1 MPFLQIIIDQIKM
14 KKTTLQLA
22 FLLLFILPATYAQTY
37 TTGVVNLSS
46 TAGLAM
52 TAKIDITSQVTLTLT
67 GPDGRWFA
75 LGFNASSMT
84 NGTDVVGVHSAT
96 TLSAFDCKLT
106 GLAAPVT
113 DAQQN
118 WTITSDVVSAGTR
131 TIIATR
137 ALNTGDANDYV
148 FSATPTA
155 ISLIWSRS
163 ASASFTYSNHGFSNR
178 GVTVASFSFVPP
190 PAPPAAPTGAA
201 NQSFCAGATL
211 AQLSATGTAIQW
223 YATPTGGTALPSTTV
238 MVSGT
243 TYYATQTVNGL
254 ESTNR
259 LAVTVTLNTAPA
271 APSAING
278 ALHFCYS
285 GGVQQFST
293 ASVPGA
299 SSYVWTTPQG
309 ATGSSTGTNI
319 SLIFSPSFQTG
330 TISVTTQNN
339 CGQSAPISVVIN
351 QHLQSSTTLNIT
363 TCDPYS
369 FNSQTYAQSGS
380 YVYQGTTVWG
390 CDSSVTLNLT
400 ITPTLTN
407 NIEANACGSYPW
419 NGQTYWTSGMYTDS
433 LQSIAGCD
441 SIVTLNLNVYP
452 IAAVVIDSTVLD
464 SFTWNG
470 IDYATS
476 GSYTQFFTSIH
487 GCDSSVT
494 INLTIED
501 SGLDNQPFSI
511 LKVSPNP
518 IMSGHTL
525 QIIGIQTKLPFEIYN
540 QEGKLVQSGQT
551 NGQIFLNKDLDFGT
565 YYLKIN
571 KQSLP
576 LLIGN

>member
-1 MPFLQIIIDQIKM
+1 MPFLQIIIDQM
-14 KKTTLQLA
+14 KKTTLLFA
-22 FLLLFILPATYAQTY
+22 FLLLFILPATYAQSY

-67 GPDGRWFA
+67 GPAGRWFA

-84 NGTDVVGVHSAT
+84 NGTDVVGVHSAN
-96 TLSAFDCKLT
+96 TLNAFDCKLT
-106 GLAAPVT
+106 GFDAPVT

-163 ASASFTYSNHGFSNR
+163 ALASFTYSNHGVSNR

-190 PAPPAAPTGAA
+190 PAPPAVPTGAA

-238 MVSGT
+238 LVTGT
-243 TYYATQTVNGL
+243 SYYATQTVNGL

-271 APSAING
+271 AASAING

-309 ATGSSTGTNI
+309 VTGSSTGTNI
-319 SLIFSPSFQTG
+319 GLIFSPSFQTG

-339 CGQSAPISVVIN
+339 CGQSTPFSVVIN

-369 FNSQTYAQSGS
+369 FNGQTYAQSGS

-419 NGQTYWTSGMYTDS
+419 NGQTYWTSGVYTDS

-452 IAAVVIDSTVLD
+452 IAAIVIDSTVLD

>member
-1 MPFLQIIIDQIKM
+1 MPYLQIIIDQLNM
-14 KKTTLQLA
+14 KKTTLVLG

-52 TAKIDITSQVTLTLT
+52 TAKIDVTTQVTLTLT
-67 GPDGRWFA
+67 GPSGRWFA

-96 TLSAFDCKLT
+96 ILSAFDCRLT
-106 GLAAPVT
+106 GFSAPVT

-163 ASASFTYSNHGFSNR
+163 NSASFTYSNHGGSNR
-178 GVTVASFSFVPP
+178 GVSAASFTFVPP

-201 NQSFCAGATL
+201 NQSLCAGATL
-211 AQLSATGTAIQW
+211 AQLSATGTALQW
-223 YATPTGGTALPSTTV
+223 YATPSGGSALPSTTV
-238 MVSGT
+238 LVSGT
-243 TYYATQTVNGL
+243 SYYATQTVNGL
-254 ESTNR
+254 ESNNR
-259 LAVTVTLNTAPA
+259 LAVTVSLNTAPA

-278 ALHFCYS
+278 SIDFCYS

-319 SLIFSPSFQTG
+319 SLTFSPSFQIG
-330 TISVTTQNN
+330 TISVTAQNN
-339 CGQSAPISVVIN
+339 CGLSAPFSIVTN

-363 TCDPYS
+363 TCNPYA
-369 FNSQTYAQSGS
+369 FNGQNYAQSGT
-380 YVYQGTTVWG
+380 YVYQGTTVWA
-390 CDSSVTLNLT
+390 CDSTVTLNLT
-400 ITPTLTN
+400 ITPTITTN
-407 NIEANACGSYPW
+407 LEADACGSYPW
-419 NGQTYWTSGMYTDS
+419 NGQTYLASGVYTDS

-441 SIVTLNLNVYP
+441 SIVTLNLNVYT
-452 IAAVVIDSTVLD
+452 IAAIVIDSTVLD
-464 SFTWNG
+464 AFSWNG

-494 INLTIED
+494 INLTIID
-501 SGLDNQPFSI
+501 SGLDENTTSY
-511 LKVSPNP
+511 LAYPNP
-518 IMSGHTL
+518 VTDGTLWISGLKEAATYQIWDTQGRLL
-525 QIIGIQTKLPFEIYN
+525 QAGMTINHISLIDD
-540 QEGKLVQSGQT
+540 VT
-551 NGQIFLNKDLDFGT
+551 NGT
-565 YYLKIN
+565 YI
-571 KQSLP
+571 
-576 LLIGN
+576 LLINEQRLRFQVFKH